1 MRSKRERFCP
11 LHLLGPWSELTTR
24 SANVSYMD
32 APNTPASAE
41 RPAFPEADFREWL
54 DEEGT
59 PALISTSRD
68 QYYAYCVK
76 FGIAGSGKTK
86 DEAIQDVT
94 ALLMRYLMVSF
105 LEGRPYR
112 DTKKR
117 PPLGIRLQS
126 WFWKLRLKLQGIMPP
141 LSHVGRLISVP
152 TAASNHD
159 AHPLVH

>member
-1 MRSKRERFCP
+1 VKPGESFRP
-11 LHLLGPWSELTTR
+11 LRLLEPWSELTTQG
-24 SANVSYMD
+24 ANVGYMD

-41 RPAFPEADFREWL
+41 RQVFPEADFREWL

-76 FGIAGSGKTK
+76 FGIAGSGKTQ
-86 DEAIQDVT
+86 DEAIQDAT
-94 ALLMRYLMVSF
+94 ELLMRYLMVSF

-112 DTKKR
+112 ASKKR
-117 PPLGIRLQS
+117 PPLRIRLQT
-126 WFWKLRLKLQGIMPP
+126 WFWELQQKFQRITPP

-152 TAASNHD
+152 TAASNYD